1 LAQLP
6 SQPLVARKSRSLKGT
21 IKVPG
26 DKSISHRSLM
36 LGAIAIGTTEIEGL
50 LEAED
55 VLNTAKAM
63 GELGAHIERND
74 GRRWRVHGVGL
85 GGFAQPQS
93 VLDFGNSG
101 TGARLALGL
110 VASTP
115 ITVRF
120 VGDASLSRRPMAR
133 VMRPLEQIGAR
144 FDASP
149 GDTLPMT
156 VHGAHAAVPIRYE
169 LPVASAQVKSAVLLA
184 GLNVAGRTTVV
195 ENIATRDHT
204 ERMLKAFGANIVVE
218 QKGSAREIS
227 VSGHQELRAL
237 RIAVP
242 ADPSSAAFAI
252 VAALITED
260 SEVKIENVML
270 NPTRTGLI
278 KTLSEMGGDITLTNQ
293 REQGGEAVGDI
304 VARSSR
310 LRGVTVPKERAAS
323 MIDEYPIL
331 AVAAAFADGT
341 TRMEGLG
348 ELRVKESDRLA
359 AVEAGLASNGVRTR
373 SGDDWLDVTG
383 GMVAGGG
390 MVETHLDHRIAMSFL
405 IMGLAAGNPI
415 AVDDAR
421 MIATSF
427 PSFREVLIRTGAK
440 IDVEGAR
447 L

>member
-1 LAQLP
+1 
-6 SQPLVARKSRSLKGT
+6 
-21 IKVPG
+21 
-26 DKSISHRSLM
+26 
-36 LGAIAIGTTEIEGL
+36 
-50 LEAED
+50 
-55 VLNTAKAM
+55 
-63 GELGAHIERND
+63 
-74 GRRWRVHGVGL
+74 
-85 GGFAQPQS
+85 
-93 VLDFGNSG
+93 
-101 TGARLALGL
+101 
-110 VASTP
+110 
-115 ITVRF
+115 
-120 VGDASLSRRPMAR
+120 
-133 VMRPLEQIGAR
+133 
-144 FDASP
+144 
-149 GDTLPMT
+149 
-156 VHGAHAAVPIRYE
+156 
-169 LPVASAQVKSAVLLA
+169 
-184 GLNVAGRTTVV
+184 
-195 ENIATRDHT
+195 
-204 ERMLKAFGANIVVE
+204 MLKAFGANIVVE

-373 SGDDWLDVTG
+373 SGDDWLEVTG